1 MKLAIHGGAPVR
13 TKPFPAWPIWG
24 EAEERA
30 LLRVLES
37 GKWGSIDGGEVREFE
52 REFAEYHQAKF
63 AIACTNGTAAL
74 EITLRAAGV
83 QAGDEVLVPAYTF
96 VATATAV
103 LNNGAI
109 PVFVDID
116 PETYNIDPAKV
127 EEAITGKT
135 FGVIPVHFAGRP
147 ADMDRIMEI
156 AQKRGLAVIE
166 DAAQGPGASWRG
178 NPVGALGTAGT
189 FSFQSS
195 KNINAGEGGLI
206 LTNDENVAR
215 LAKSFVNCGRDEG
228 GVWYAHYR
236 LGGNYRMTE
245 FQGAVLRTQ
254 LSRYREQFTMREASA
269 RILDKG
275 LKQSPGVWTLSQD
288 SRITGH
294 AQHLYIFRYDSAEF
308 DGLNKEKFVT
318 ALNAEGIPCSAGYP
332 IPLYKQPLFQ
342 KQAFASFSRS
352 LQSKANYK
360 DVFLPETENAC
371 YKEAIWLPQNV
382 LLDSPDGVKSILEA
396 VSKIHTHR
404 RELN

>member
-1 MKLAIHGGAPVR
+1 
-13 TKPFPAWPIWG
+13 
-24 EAEERA
+24 
-30 LLRVLES
+30 
-37 GKWGSIDGGEVREFE
+37 
-52 REFAEYHQAKF
+52 
-63 AIACTNGTAAL
+63 
-74 EITLRAAGV
+74 
-83 QAGDEVLVPAYTF
+83 
-96 VATATAV
+96 
-103 LNNGAI
+103 
-109 PVFVDID
+109 
-116 PETYNIDPAKV
+116 
-127 EEAITGKT
+127 
-135 FGVIPVHFAGRP
+135 
-147 ADMDRIMEI
+147 
-156 AQKRGLAVIE
+156 
-166 DAAQGPGASWRG
+166 
-178 NPVGALGTAGT
+178 
-189 FSFQSS
+189 
-195 KNINAGEGGLI
+195 
-206 LTNDENVAR
+206 
-215 LAKSFVNCGRDEG
+215 
-228 GVWYAHYR
+228 
-236 LGGNYRMTE
+236 
-245 FQGAVLRTQ
+245 
-254 LSRYREQFTMREASA
+254 MREASA